1 MHDIDIRTKL
11 IQYVSH
17 PTVRVIEEFPVK
29 WGYAR
34 ADVVTIGEDFRAFEI
49 KSASDTLAGLNN
61 QQRFY
66 STLFD
71 YVIVVTEKKW
81 LKKVPPMIPPWW
93 GIMECYED
101 AIEEPFRIV
110 RPARFNPG
118 IKAQA
123 LVGIL
128 WRNEVYDILQSYDFA
143 DLRNLTKAQ
152 LWQIAASEMDLIDLR
167 KEVRQTLRKR
177 RYNDPRKNK

>member
-1 MHDIDIRTKL
+1 MHDKDIRAKLLKL
-11 IQYVSH
+11 ISQ
-17 PTVRVIEEFPVK
+17 PNVRVIEEFPVK

-34 ADVVTIGEDFRAFEI
+34 ADVVTIGDDFRAYEI
-49 KSASDTLAGLNN
+49 KSAQDTLAGLNN

-81 LKKVPPMIPPWW
+81 LRKVVPLIPQWW
-93 GIMECYED
+93 GILECYDRVEN
-101 AIEEPFRIV
+101 PFKIIRQA
-110 RPARFNPG
+110 RPNPG
-118 IKAQA
+118 IRAEA

-128 WRNEVYDILQSYDFA
+128 WRSEVYDILQEYDFTNLGS
-143 DLRNLTKAQ
+143 LRKQQ

-167 KEVRQTLRKR
+167 KEVRNTLRKR
-177 RYNDPRKNK
+177 VYNNPRKNV

>member
-1 MHDIDIRTKL
+1 MHDIEIRQKL
-11 IQYVSH
+11 ISVLKK
-17 PTVRVIEEFPVK
+17 PGIRIIEEFPVK

-34 ADVVTIGEDFRAFEI
+34 ADIVTIGDEFTCFEI

-81 LKKVPPMIPPWW
+81 LKKVVPIIPQWW
-93 GIMECYED
+93 GIWECYPD
-101 AIEEPFRIV
+101 AIEEPFRVV
-110 RPARFNPG
+110 RPSRFNPG

-128 WRNEVYDILQSYDFA
+128 WRSEVYDILKSYDFA
-143 DLRNLTKAQ
+143 NIDNLLKPQ
-152 LWQIAASEMDLIDLR
+152 LWQIAATEMDISDLR
-167 KEVRQTLRKR
+167 KEVRHTLKKR
-177 RYNDPRKNK
+177 VYINTRKNV